1 MFELKDSF
9 LDMYSFFDI
18 DEEDFTYMKKVED
31 ELKSEYEKYDKIKEF
46 NQLKVLRAMQK
57 ARLSDIH
64 FSSTTGYG
72 YNDIGR
78 EKVEE
83 IFANVFN
90 AEDAL
95 VRPSIAN
102 GTHALSICLNALLM
116 PGDTMLAITGKPYDT
131 LDNVI
136 GIVDEEMSLKKYGI
150 KYKQVDLINNGDF
163 DIDKIKEE
171 LIADKSIKMAYIQRS
186 KGYSTRRSITV
197 NDIKKI
203 VEEIRLVRQDMTVMV
218 DNCYGEFLDYIE
230 PTDVGVDIMA
240 GSLIKNPGG
249 GLAITGG
256 YIVGKQALVERCAK
270 RLTSNS
276 IGKECGLTFNTNRIT
291 LQGLFMA
298 PSVVNGA
305 IKGAV
310 LTAKLFEN
318 NGYNV
323 FPKSSDERSDIIQSG
338 VFETEKE
345 VIEFC
350 KAIQR
355 SAPVDSY
362 VTPEPWDMPGY
373 NCKVI
378 MAAGAFVQGSSIEL
392 SADSPIRE
400 PYTVYFQGG
409 LTYEHS
415 KIGAMMAYKAIKKI
429 QGDIYGY

>member
-1 MFELKDSF
+1 
-9 LDMYSFFDI
+9 
-18 DEEDFTYMKKVED
+18 
-31 ELKSEYEKYDKIKEF
+31 
-46 NQLKVLRAMQK
+46 
-57 ARLSDIH
+57 
-64 FSSTTGYG
+64 
-72 YNDIGR
+72 
-78 EKVEE
+78 
-83 IFANVFN
+83 
-90 AEDAL
+90 
-95 VRPSIAN
+95 
-102 GTHALSICLNALLM
+102 M

-136 GIVDEEMSLKKYGI
+136 GIVDEEMSLKEYGI
-150 KYKQVDLINNGDF
+150 KYKQIDLVNNGDF
-163 DIDKIKEE
+163 DTKKIKEE
-171 LIADKSIKMAYIQRS
+171 LIADKSVKMVYVQRS
-186 KGYSTRRSITV
+186 KGYSTRKSITV
-197 NDIKKI
+197 SDIKNI
-203 VEEIRLVRQDMTVMV
+203 VEEIRPIRKDITVMV
-218 DNCYGEFLDYIE
+218 DNCYGEFLDYLE
-230 PTDVGVDIMA
+230 PTDVGVDVMA

-256 YIVGKQALVERCAK
+256 YIVGREPLVERCAK

-318 NGYNV
+318 DGYKV
-323 FPKSSDERSDIIQSG
+323 FPRSTDERSDIIQSV
-338 VFETEKE
+338 VFDTERE

-350 KAIQR
+350 KAIQK

-392 SADSPIRE
+392 SADSPIRQ

-415 KIGAMMAYKAIKKI
+415 KIGAMMAYKAVKNL
-429 QGDIYGY
+429 

>member
-1 MFELKDSF
+1 MQNNNNILEMYDFFNINENNFE
-9 LDMYSFFDI
+9 YS
-18 DEEDFTYMKKVED
+18 KKIEQ
-31 ELKSEYEKYDKIKEF
+31 ELEKEYTKLDKIKEF

-64 FSSTTGYG
+64 FASSTGYG

-83 IFANVFN
+83 IYSYVFN
-90 AEDAL
+90 TQDAL

-116 PGDTMLAITGKPYDT
+116 PNDTMLAISGKPYDT
-131 LDNVI
+131 LDSVI
-136 GIVDEEMSLKKYGI
+136 GITDEEMSLKEYGI
-150 KYKQVDLINNGDF
+150 KYKQIELINGGDF
-163 DIDKIKEE
+163 DIQSIRESLYNDN
-171 LIADKSIKMAYIQRS
+171 SIKLVYIQRS
-186 KGYSTRRSITV
+186 KGYSTRRSILID
-197 NDIKKI
+197 DIKNI
-203 VEEIRLVRQDMTVMV
+203 VEVIRNIKADVTIMV
-218 DNCYGEFLDYIE
+218 DNCYGEFLDYFE

-256 YIVGKQALVERCAK
+256 YIVGKKNLVERCSK
-270 RLTSNS
+270 KLTSNS
-276 IGKECGLTFNTNRIT
+276 IGKECGLTFSTNRIT

-305 IKGAV
+305 LKGAIF
-310 LTAKLFEN
+310 TAKLFEKEN
-318 NGYNV
+318 YKV
-323 FPKSSDERSDIIQSG
+323 FPKSIDERSDIIQAIT
-338 VFETEKE
+338 FDTKQE

-350 KAIQR
+350 KAIQKA
-355 SAPVDSY
+355 APVDSF

-373 NCKVI
+373 NCQVI

-392 SADSPIRE
+392 SADSPIRK

-409 LTYEHS
+409 ITYEHS
-415 KIGAMMAYKAIKKI
+415 KIGAIMAYNAVKNMKN
-429 QGDIYGY
+429 

>member
-1 MFELKDSF
+1 MQNNNNILEMYDFFNINESNFE
-9 LDMYSFFDI
+9 YS
-18 DEEDFTYMKKVED
+18 KKIEQ
-31 ELKSEYEKYDKIKEF
+31 ELEKEYTKLDKIKEF

-64 FSSTTGYG
+64 FASSTGYG

-83 IFANVFN
+83 IYSYVFN
-90 AEDAL
+90 TQDAL

-116 PGDTMLAITGKPYDT
+116 PNDTMLAISGKPYDT
-131 LDNVI
+131 LDSVI
-136 GIVDEEMSLKKYGI
+136 GITDEEMSLKEYGI
-150 KYKQVDLINNGDF
+150 KYKQIELINGGEF
-163 DIDKIKEE
+163 DIQSIRESLYNDN
-171 LIADKSIKMAYIQRS
+171 SIKLVYIQRS
-186 KGYSTRRSITV
+186 KGYSTRRSILID
-197 NDIKKI
+197 DIKNI
-203 VEEIRLVRQDMTVMV
+203 VEVIRNIKADVTIMV
-218 DNCYGEFLDYIE
+218 DNCYGEFLDYFE

-256 YIVGKQALVERCAK
+256 YIVGKKNLVERCSK
-270 RLTSNS
+270 KLTSNS
-276 IGKECGLTFNTNRIT
+276 IGKECGLTFSTNRIT

-305 IKGAV
+305 LKGAIF
-310 LTAKLFEN
+310 TAKLFEKEN
-318 NGYNV
+318 YKV
-323 FPKSSDERSDIIQSG
+323 FPKSIDERSDIIQAIT
-338 VFETEKE
+338 FDTKQE

-350 KAIQR
+350 KAIQKA
-355 SAPVDSY
+355 APVDSF

-373 NCKVI
+373 NCQVI

-392 SADSPIRE
+392 SADSPIRK

-409 LTYEHS
+409 ITYEHS
-415 KIGAMMAYKAIKKI
+415 KIGAIMAYNAVKNMKN
-429 QGDIYGY
+429 

>member
-1 MFELKDSF
+1 MQNNNNILEMYDFFNINESNFE
-9 LDMYSFFDI
+9 YS
-18 DEEDFTYMKKVED
+18 KKIEQ
-31 ELKSEYEKYDKIKEF
+31 ELEKEYTKLDKIKEF

-64 FSSTTGYG
+64 FASSTGYG

-83 IFANVFN
+83 IYSYVFN
-90 AEDAL
+90 TQDAL

-116 PGDTMLAITGKPYDT
+116 PNDTMLAISGKPYDT
-131 LDNVI
+131 LDSVI
-136 GIVDEEMSLKKYGI
+136 GITDEEMSLKEYGI
-150 KYKQVDLINNGDF
+150 KYKQIELINGGDF
-163 DIDKIKEE
+163 DIQSIRESLYNDN
-171 LIADKSIKMAYIQRS
+171 SIKLVYIQRS
-186 KGYSTRRSITV
+186 KGYSTRRSILID
-197 NDIKKI
+197 DIKNI
-203 VEEIRLVRQDMTVMV
+203 VEVIRNIKSDVTIMV
-218 DNCYGEFLDYIE
+218 DNCYGEFLDYFE

-256 YIVGKQALVERCAK
+256 YIVGKKNLVERCSK
-270 RLTSNS
+270 KLTSNS
-276 IGKECGLTFNTNRIT
+276 IGKECGLTFSTNRIT

-305 IKGAV
+305 LKGAIF
-310 LTAKLFEN
+310 TAKLFEKEN
-318 NGYNV
+318 YKV
-323 FPKSSDERSDIIQSG
+323 FPKSIDERSDIIQAIT
-338 VFETEKE
+338 FDTKQE

-350 KAIQR
+350 KAIQKA
-355 SAPVDSY
+355 APVDSF

-373 NCKVI
+373 NCQVI

-392 SADSPIRE
+392 SADSPIRK

-409 LTYEHS
+409 ITYEHS
-415 KIGAMMAYKAIKKI
+415 KIGAIMAYNAVKNMKN
-429 QGDIYGY
+429 

>member
-1 MFELKDSF
+1 MQNNNNILEMYDFFNINENNFE
-9 LDMYSFFDI
+9 YS
-18 DEEDFTYMKKVED
+18 KKIEQ
-31 ELKSEYEKYDKIKEF
+31 ELEKEYTKLDKIKEL

-64 FSSTTGYG
+64 FASSTGYG

-83 IFANVFN
+83 IYSYVFN
-90 AEDAL
+90 TQDAL

-116 PGDTMLAITGKPYDT
+116 PNDTMLAISGKPYDT
-131 LDNVI
+131 LDSVI
-136 GIVDEEMSLKKYGI
+136 GITDEEMSLKEYGI
-150 KYKQVDLINNGDF
+150 KYKQIELINGGDF
-163 DIDKIKEE
+163 DIQSIRESLYNDN
-171 LIADKSIKMAYIQRS
+171 SIKLVYIQRS
-186 KGYSTRRSITV
+186 KGYSTRRSILID
-197 NDIKKI
+197 DIKNI
-203 VEEIRLVRQDMTVMV
+203 VEVIRNIKADVTIMV
-218 DNCYGEFLDYIE
+218 DNCYGEFLDYFE

-256 YIVGKQALVERCAK
+256 YIVGKKNLVERCSK
-270 RLTSNS
+270 KLTSNS
-276 IGKECGLTFNTNRIT
+276 IGKECGLTFSTNRIT

-305 IKGAV
+305 LKGAIF
-310 LTAKLFEN
+310 TAKLFEKEN
-318 NGYNV
+318 YKV
-323 FPKSSDERSDIIQSG
+323 FPKSIDERSDIIQAIT
-338 VFETEKE
+338 FDTKQE

-350 KAIQR
+350 KAIQKA
-355 SAPVDSY
+355 APVDSF

-373 NCKVI
+373 NCQVI

-392 SADSPIRE
+392 SADSPIRK

-409 LTYEHS
+409 ITYEHS
-415 KIGAMMAYKAIKKI
+415 KIGAIMAYNAVKNMKN
-429 QGDIYGY
+429 

>member
-1 MFELKDSF
+1 MQNNNNILEMYDFFNINESNFE
-9 LDMYSFFDI
+9 YS
-18 DEEDFTYMKKVED
+18 KKIEQ
-31 ELKSEYEKYDKIKEF
+31 ELEKEYTKLDKIKEF

-64 FSSTTGYG
+64 FASSTGYG

-83 IFANVFN
+83 IYSYVFN
-90 AEDAL
+90 TQDAL

-116 PGDTMLAITGKPYDT
+116 PNDTMLAISGKPYDT
-131 LDNVI
+131 LDSVI
-136 GIVDEEMSLKKYGI
+136 GITDEEMSLKEYGI
-150 KYKQVDLINNGDF
+150 KYKQIELINGGDF
-163 DIDKIKEE
+163 DIQSIRESLYNDN
-171 LIADKSIKMAYIQRS
+171 SIKLVYIQRS
-186 KGYSTRRSITV
+186 KGYSTRRSILID
-197 NDIKKI
+197 DIKNI
-203 VEEIRLVRQDMTVMV
+203 VEVIRNIKADVTILV
-218 DNCYGEFLDYIE
+218 DNCYGEFLDYFE

-256 YIVGKQALVERCAK
+256 YIVGKKNLVERCSK
-270 RLTSNS
+270 KLTSNS
-276 IGKECGLTFNTNRIT
+276 IGKECGLTFSTNRIT

-305 IKGAV
+305 LKGAIF
-310 LTAKLFEN
+310 TAKLFEKEN
-318 NGYNV
+318 YKV
-323 FPKSSDERSDIIQSG
+323 FPKSIDERSDIIQAIT
-338 VFETEKE
+338 FDTKQE

-350 KAIQR
+350 KAIQKA
-355 SAPVDSY
+355 APVDSF

-373 NCKVI
+373 NCQVI

-392 SADSPIRE
+392 SADSPIRK

-409 LTYEHS
+409 ITYEHS
-415 KIGAMMAYKAIKKI
+415 KIGAIMAYNAVKNMKN
-429 QGDIYGY
+429 

>member
-1 MFELKDSF
+1 MQNNNNILEMYDFFNINENNFE
-9 LDMYSFFDI
+9 YS
-18 DEEDFTYMKKVED
+18 KKIEQ
-31 ELKSEYEKYDKIKEF
+31 ELEKEYTKLDKIKEL

-64 FSSTTGYG
+64 FASSTGYG

-83 IFANVFN
+83 IYSYVFN
-90 AEDAL
+90 TQDAL

-116 PGDTMLAITGKPYDT
+116 PNDTMLAISGKPYDT
-131 LDNVI
+131 LDSVI
-136 GIVDEEMSLKKYGI
+136 GITDEEMSLKEYGI
-150 KYKQVDLINNGDF
+150 KYKQIELINGGDF
-163 DIDKIKEE
+163 DIQSIRESLYNDN
-171 LIADKSIKMAYIQRS
+171 SIKLVYIQRS
-186 KGYSTRRSITV
+186 KGYSTRRSILID
-197 NDIKKI
+197 DIKNI
-203 VEEIRLVRQDMTVMV
+203 VEVIRNIKADVTILV
-218 DNCYGEFLDYIE
+218 DNCYGEFLDYFE

-256 YIVGKQALVERCAK
+256 YIVGKKNLVERCSK
-270 RLTSNS
+270 KLTSNS
-276 IGKECGLTFNTNRIT
+276 IGKECGLTFSTNRIT

-305 IKGAV
+305 LKGAIF
-310 LTAKLFEN
+310 TAKLFEKEN
-318 NGYNV
+318 YKV
-323 FPKSSDERSDIIQSG
+323 FPKSIDERSDIIQAIT
-338 VFETEKE
+338 FDTKQE

-350 KAIQR
+350 KAIQKA
-355 SAPVDSY
+355 APVDSF

-373 NCKVI
+373 NCQVI

-392 SADSPIRE
+392 SADSPIRK

-409 LTYEHS
+409 ITYEHS
-415 KIGAMMAYKAIKKI
+415 KIGAIMAYNAVKNMKN
-429 QGDIYGY
+429 

>member
-1 MFELKDSF
+1 MQNNNNILEMYDFFNINENNFE
-9 LDMYSFFDI
+9 YS
-18 DEEDFTYMKKVED
+18 KKIEQ
-31 ELKSEYEKYDKIKEF
+31 ELEKEYTKLDKIKEL

-64 FSSTTGYG
+64 FASSTGYG

-83 IFANVFN
+83 IYSYVFN
-90 AEDAL
+90 TQDAL

-116 PGDTMLAITGKPYDT
+116 PNDTMLAISGKPYDT
-131 LDNVI
+131 LDSVI
-136 GIVDEEMSLKKYGI
+136 GITDEEMSLKEYGI
-150 KYKQVDLINNGDF
+150 KYKQIELINGGDF
-163 DIDKIKEE
+163 DIQSIRESLYNDN
-171 LIADKSIKMAYIQRS
+171 SIKLVYIQRS
-186 KGYSTRRSITV
+186 KGYSTRRSILID
-197 NDIKKI
+197 DIKNI
-203 VEEIRLVRQDMTVMV
+203 VEVIRNIKADVTIMV
-218 DNCYGEFLDYIE
+218 DNCYGEFLDYFE

-256 YIVGKQALVERCAK
+256 YIVGKKNLVERCSK
-270 RLTSNS
+270 KLTSNS
-276 IGKECGLTFNTNRIT
+276 IGKECGLTFSTNRIT

-305 IKGAV
+305 LKGAIF
-310 LTAKLFEN
+310 TAKLFEKEN
-318 NGYNV
+318 YKV
-323 FPKSSDERSDIIQSG
+323 FPKSIDERSDIIQAIT
-338 VFETEKE
+338 FDTKQE

-350 KAIQR
+350 KAIQKA
-355 SAPVDSY
+355 APVDSF

-373 NCKVI
+373 NCQVI

-392 SADSPIRE
+392 SADAPIRK

-409 LTYEHS
+409 ITYEHS
-415 KIGAMMAYKAIKKI
+415 KIGAIMAYNAVKNMKN
-429 QGDIYGY
+429 